1 MLKEFREKTFDKTV
15 KTSAT
20 VLIDFLEDNIARQDI
35 ANNLTRADVEAIR
48 IALSQHME
56 NPGLD
61 PAQLIKMAKEEL
73 ALRDAIDPFF

>member
-1 MLKEFREKTFDKTV
+1 MLKEFRERTFDKNV

-20 VLIDFLEDNIARQDI
+20 VLIDFLEKNIARQDI

-73 ALRDAIDPFF
+73 AIRDAIDPFF